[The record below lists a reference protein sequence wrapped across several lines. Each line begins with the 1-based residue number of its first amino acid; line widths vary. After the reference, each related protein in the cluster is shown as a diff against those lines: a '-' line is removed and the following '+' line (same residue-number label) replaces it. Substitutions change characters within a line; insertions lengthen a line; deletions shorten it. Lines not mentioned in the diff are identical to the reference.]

1 MLSASKPD
9 SPFIGLE
16 LARSNLS
23 DYVSPNVREHPPESS
38 RRSSRRFEIGQ
49 MGTVNSCARY
59 WKVTTMLTLTP
70 DAAHVIQDLVSDHP
84 GAGLRISSKPVD
96 TDRIE
101 LGLAV
106 TASPEPTDQIVNEQG
121 SQVFLDLEV
130 APLLEDRT
138 LDVDVSDDREVAFK
152 LLP

>member
-1 MLSASKPD
+1 MGINRVHPGVLCTPGGLSASPSPTQCVTLPD
-9 SPFIGLE
+9 MPGDVSSPTGAGRRGSY
-16 LARSNLS
+16 AR
-23 DYVSPNVREHPPESS
+23 D
-38 RRSSRRFEIGQ
+38 
-49 MGTVNSCARY
+49 
-59 WKVTTMLTLTP
+59 WKVTMVLTLTP

-84 GAGLRISSKPVD
+84 GAGLRISSNPVD

-106 TASPEPTDQIVNEQG
+106 TASPEPSDQIVDEQG
-121 SQVFLDLEV
+121 SQVFLDLQV

-138 LDVDVSDDREVAFK
+138 LDVEVSDDREVAFK

>member
-1 MLSASKPD
+1 
-9 SPFIGLE
+9 
-16 LARSNLS
+16 
-23 DYVSPNVREHPPESS
+23 
-38 RRSSRRFEIGQ
+38 
-49 MGTVNSCARY
+49 
-59 WKVTTMLTLTP
+59 
-70 DAAHVIQDLVSDHP
+70 
-84 GAGLRISSKPVD
+84 VD

-106 TASPEPTDQIVNEQG
+106 TASPEPTDQIIEEQG
-121 SQVFLDLEV
+121 SQVFLDLQV